1 MLIKITKNAEGIED
15 YLETGRK
22 KGRDLARDDLDRRVH
37 IGGNL
42 DTFSAAVEY
51 TQKFNSCYCFN
62 ETIFWEIVRMAVKTL
77 KHSLYTGEISN
88 G

>member
-1 MLIKITKNAEGIED
+1 MRHIADFLEYEYRNIACVLTRNTSEYSENKKELIEQINKTLSN
-15 YLETGRK
+15 
-22 KGRDLARDDLDRRVH
+22 
-37 IGGNL
+37 
-42 DTFSAAVEY
+42 VEY